1 MVRVL
6 ISVWIGACSLA
17 LSSPDASAEVV
28 FDATVDRDTLTVGDP
43 VRLSLRIRR
52 EPGDAAV
59 LLQNEGFLAPFEV
72 RRQVPSAVREMSEGR
87 VEESLAFELAVYQV
101 GVIEVPSLVL
111 QVRTAEGDSGLIISD
126 PIPVIVRS
134 VKPAEMM
141 DIRDVKPPVDIEA
154 GIPGWFWF
162 AVAVLVAVAAGTL
175 WYWKRRSR
183 KPKVEPPPPPIVW
196 PDEVAKILRMQLVEK
211 GAFKRYY
218 SLLSEVMRRYLEVRV
233 QVDAME
239 CTTSELVQ
247 DLRRV
252 SIGEAEVLALEVL
265 LSEAD
270 LVKFA
275 KLRPRDEVA
284 TKAAETVLDLMRRL
298 DAQRR
303 ESDDENVNSAPAEAT
318 A

>member
-52 EPGDAAV
+52 EPGDAVV

>member
-72 RRQVPSAVREMSEGR
+72 RRQVPPAVREMSEGR